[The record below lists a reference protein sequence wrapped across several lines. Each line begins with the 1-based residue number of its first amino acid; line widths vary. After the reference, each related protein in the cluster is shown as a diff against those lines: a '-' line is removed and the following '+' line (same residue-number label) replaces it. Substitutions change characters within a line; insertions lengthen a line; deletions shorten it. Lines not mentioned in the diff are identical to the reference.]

1 MPDYKNINDIL
12 CSPPSKACAL
22 LEEYYKSNTKLL
34 NKDATTITKQ
44 DIEKICDLLDKEMD
58 KKKLR
63 LENIR
68 ILLRLIINIT
78 DFDKPTLLL
87 LENNQLAKTLLKLF
101 HLFEQYFQS
110 KHYQSSSNTNTTLN
124 NNNNTITTA
133 TVTATTTNEGN
144 NNNTTEQQQMV
155 TAAMEARETDQYEKM
170 FSTLL
175 CTTNSL
181 CERNEGKKLY
191 GSLFISSFVRVT
203 IQYLIYDVFI
213 RRQAAE
219 NINLLIKH
227 SQENK
232 SLLFKEDQLDY
243 NVNVPNMEG
252 EITKKEPL
260 IKKLATSLL
269 HAGDFGLQANITEII
284 YRLHIWKG
292 LSDDELRKFV
302 FSNFDDLCEKLIV
315 IFKKIKSDNNQ
326 FVESIREFVMEL
338 NEQLNEDQRTVYS
351 IQTDKLI
358 IGNYECFPEWVDFGT
373 KSMSCFLTY
382 PNNNITKKGSNNN
395 NHNSGDN
402 NEERKELIDFDY
414 TNIRTLRLS
423 YKQHRLVL
431 QLFNEIEGF
440 ENVYNADDDDQIIG
454 IEMSK
459 EALQFIKTNIAG
471 IISVCREKNKLK
483 EELLNQ
489 PPIPYAAIGIST
501 ANSTATTSGEEGTS
515 QQPRKIS
522 TSIVALKASA
532 SNTNT
537 VNDVN
542 GNSNNNNNQKEN
554 QVNGTTTTTNNKKN
568 KEVTIEEKKK
578 ELTAA
583 SSALDTSTISNN
595 SNNKESKS
603 NNKNNAASTI
613 ASTSKKTTTNTKN
626 NKEDKNEEKNNTI
639 QTRSRTKSLPAKSYV
654 ESDYEDN
661 SDNDDVSP
669 KKKKKRAAAT
679 TTKKNNNKT
688 TTTANN
694 KQTTKKK
701 KEEEEKKKKDNKKS
715 VTTINETA
723 TTTKKK
729 STSKEIG
736 DLLEQV
742 ITSSEKKKNDNK
754 KESKKEIVID
764 NNTSP
769 ELPRNSTLL
778 EDDEPIE
785 EDVTAGLGDDFGFK
799 LDNWD
804 KFFNNNNHDN
814 TSMINNG
821 NQTALN
827 INTTNYS
834 DIGGIESV
842 SDGERTPI
850 QPKQLFAEPSNIDTT
865 FGGFNLDDD
874 DDLEMSDN
882 KDNEEEEDEG
892 KSKKNKR
899 NKKNKLLGKEEKKEK
914 QGTKRKLRNI
924 SESESDF
931 SSEMTAMFAA
941 IMKKQQEKK
950 KRKIEACKK
959 EKLQQIKK
967 TIEETKLKRIQER
980 EKIAKGYKEG
990 IQIVEES
997 MVSLAKKMKAS
1008 YSKFQQEITNQYQR
1022 HQELNSKLKALREAY
1037 EEKISLLKTK
1047 DQTEMS
1053 LLEKKVKKQIAELQ
1067 QSISEIN
1074 SSSGD
1079 ISEKEKQLKA
1089 LMSSLFK

>member
-1 MPDYKNINDIL
+1 MKINDIL

-110 KHYQSSSNTNTTLN
+110 KYYQSSSNTNTTLN

-382 PNNNITKKGSNNN
+382 PNNNVTKKGSNNN

-501 ANSTATTSGEEGTS
+501 ANSTATTSGGGEEGTS

-595 SNNKESKS
+595 SNNKESKP
-603 NNKNNAASTI
+603 NIKNNAASTI

-688 TTTANN
+688 TTTTNN

-882 KDNEEEEDEG
+882 KENEEEEEDEG

-914 QGTKRKLRNI
+914 QGIKRKLRNI